1 MTGSSTLNIVST
13 INDAISHCS
22 IWATLTSRSQV
33 PALNV
38 MIGVID
44 IVTEEQIETWVMK

>member
-1 MTGSSTLNIVST
+1 MTGSSTLNLVST
-13 INDAISHCS
+13 MNVARSHCS
-22 IWATLTSRSQV
+22 IWATLTSRSHV

-44 IVTEEQIETWVMK
+44 ILKEEKIETWDMR